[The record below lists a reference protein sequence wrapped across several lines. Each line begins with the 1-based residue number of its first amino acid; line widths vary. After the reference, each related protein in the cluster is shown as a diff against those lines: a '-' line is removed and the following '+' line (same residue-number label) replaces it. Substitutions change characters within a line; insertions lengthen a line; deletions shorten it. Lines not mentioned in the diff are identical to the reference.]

1 MIRREWVHA
10 RAPSNPF
17 HPCVGRINR
26 SVVRSFDSAVVVV
39 VVDRKR
45 VRVRAR
51 ASRSRARVRTVAD
64 VDGSSTSSMGRTKT
78 RGKTKTLTLGEFFA
92 ETQIGRSSGLLG
104 ARLARASD
112 GGEEDEEDSGLGGF
126 AQVEV
131 VIGNE
136 SKASSAEREGAYDVT
151 CFARSGGPWVK
162 SATFVF
168 GGSGLGTKKVDAA
181 PFEVRYECE
190 TSVDVEVTVQFDRA
204 LQLRPLRQ
212 MHAVELSSEGKEFS
226 RPFSVDVNAKALAR
240 VLAKSKRASGGKEEA
255 TDGKEDDGS
264 GSETPSRNASRSSL
278 IEEDL
283 SRGVDAWGIEDVS
296 NWLKSSEL
304 GELVE
309 KFASAKVNGYE
320 LLRLTE
326 SDLRQSL
333 HLEKNLER
341 IRVIRAINI
350 LRASAGAAD
359 AEKTPDEKSVA
370 PPLTKPLGA
379 PRGGLSPLEIELDVS
394 WIEFISEKARAS
406 VLIGWFMH
414 VLDEVK
420 AAEFDEPGPQL
431 SVYCEATLQASRSC
445 EDALEE
451 RVLDILESTPGWD
464 PRRKLF
470 PSTCDLAQLSDQ
482 LMQLYLEVKT
492 FEEFAALNMG
502 DDYEYDR
509 PRSTPPKMLGGNDSP
524 GRMLMR
530 AGSESTQTMFSPA
543 SVTGASPSP
552 SRLNIGAQ
560 SFSPTPLSGLAT
572 SSLPEDEPVEGDRV
586 MELNTAWE
594 IDYNDIEFE
603 GGVPSSQNRIGHGG
617 FGEVFLGRYHGSL
630 VAVKKLFNQDMMGK
644 GLSDFRREVQML
656 SRLRHPSIV
665 LWLGACT
672 QAPNL
677 TIVLEYMDK
686 GSLHQFIHRT
696 TTPYSLLTLTRWAM
710 TIAQGMVYLH
720 SAKPF
725 PIVHCDLNTNNVLVN
740 RDGNVKITDFGL
752 SKVKHSS
759 RMSRQTGMTG
769 TVNYASPEVIRGSKF
784 SEASDVFAYGVIL
797 WELLTRR
804 IPWEDLNEYQIVFQM
819 TSQLESPLAATAK
832 ALEIPDSAPEGY
844 RKIIHG
850 TWATHPERRS
860 TFKDVLV
867 DIREIYREQVE
878 KEKALRAA
886 RRGSTSSLSAA
897 PAGDAGA

>member
-1 MIRREWVHA
+1 
-10 RAPSNPF
+10 
-17 HPCVGRINR
+17 
-26 SVVRSFDSAVVVV
+26 
-39 VVDRKR
+39 
-45 VRVRAR
+45 
-51 ASRSRARVRTVAD
+51 
-64 VDGSSTSSMGRTKT
+64 MGRTKT

-92 ETQIGRSSGLLG
+92 ETQVHRSSGLLG
-104 ARLARASD
+104 ARLARAND
-112 GGEEDEEDSGLGGF
+112 GAEEEEEDSRGRF

-136 SKASSAEREGAYDVT
+136 SKASSSGRDGEYDVT

-168 GGSGLGTKKVDAA
+168 GGGLGTKKVDVA

-212 MHAVELSSEGKEFS
+212 MHAVELSSEGQEFS
-226 RPFSVDVNAKALAR
+226 RPFSVDVNSKALAR
-240 VLAKSKRASGGKEEA
+240 VLAKSKGASGGDAEGDA
-255 TDGKEDDGS
+255 KEDGGGS
-264 GSETPSRNASRSSL
+264 GTPSRNASRSSL
-278 IEEDL
+278 IEEEQ
-283 SRGVDAWGIEDVS
+283 SRGVDAWSIKDVS
-296 NWLKSSEL
+296 EWLKSSEL

-341 IRVIRAINI
+341 VRVIRAINI

-470 PSTCDLAQLSDQ
+470 PSTCDLTQLSDQ
-482 LMQLYLEVKT
+482 LMQLYLEVKA

-509 PRSTPPKMLGGNDSP
+509 PRSTPPKMLGGDGSP
-524 GRMLMR
+524 ASMIMRGR
-530 AGSESTQTMFSPA
+530 SESPHTIFSPA
-543 SVTGASPSP
+543 SATGASPSP

-572 SSLPEDEPVEGDRV
+572 SALPEDEPVEGDRV

-644 GLSDFRREVQML
+644 GLSDFRREVQIL

-725 PIVHCDLNTNNVLVN
+725 AIVHCDLNTNNVLVN

-832 ALEIPDSAPEGY
+832 ALEIPDSAPELY

-850 TWATHPERRS
+850 TWATQPERRS
-860 TFKDVLV
+860 TFKEVLV

-878 KEKALRAA
+878 KEKALRAS

-897 PAGDAGA
+897 PAGDTGA